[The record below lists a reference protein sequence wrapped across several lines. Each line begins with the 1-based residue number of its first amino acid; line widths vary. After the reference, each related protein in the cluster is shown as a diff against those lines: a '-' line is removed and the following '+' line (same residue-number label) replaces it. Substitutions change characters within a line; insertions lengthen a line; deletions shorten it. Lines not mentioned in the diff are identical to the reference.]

1 MSLALIIQ
9 DLNRQMGFDER
20 ELLKEMWKSRHTHQG
35 VLGFSEATGQLSICS
50 CSSHKCICQNYHTN
64 FTNTFLGF
72 GEDYGHD

>member
-20 ELLKEMWKSRHTHQG
+20 ELLKEMWKSRDTHQG
-35 VLGFSEATGQLSICS
+35 LLCFSEVTGQLSTCS
-50 CSSHKCICQNYHTN
+50 CSSHKCIYQNYHNN